1 MNALKVLCAQLTRNL
16 FAIAKFVL
24 FLNNTRRL
32 FGNFATADFRQICP
46 WNVHH
51 GWNAD
56 FGDKFMKSFLSGV
69 IYPKTPNLEGWN
81 RHLTQNRLQ
90 LKGCTA
96 EKYCLLRVVV
106 QGPGSF
112 RGGVNFFVRCMVAE
126 LRGVKINQFSDFG
139 LFSPY
144 KAFKNVP
151 ASDQPTAQGL
161 HRRMIAIFP
170 CGSQRSKGM
179 PSGSGVFLQLLVG
192 ELGTPKVAQI
202 FAYGKWLYPYRM
214 LLRGLS
220 DLDQRCL
227 KMLNSK
233 DGCTFPPNIFTP
245 TPKTPFWG
253 PFNAKPIIEIALHI
267 SCTLMQLRCWN
278 FSYIG
283 IGKYLRV
290 CQYFS
295 TRGPLM

>member
-1 MNALKVLCAQLTRNL
+1 
-16 FAIAKFVL
+16 
-24 FLNNTRRL
+24 
-32 FGNFATADFRQICP
+32 
-46 WNVHH
+46 
-51 GWNAD
+51 
-56 FGDKFMKSFLSGV
+56 MKSFHSGV
-69 IYPKTPNLEGWN
+69 NAPKTPNSEGVKQAP
-81 RHLTQNRLQ
+81 HSEQA
-90 LKGCTA
+90 KGCTT
-96 EKYCLLRVVV
+96 ERYCLLRVVV

-227 KMLNSK
+227 KTCRSAVVAFVGGSHQTYLPL
-233 DGCTFPPNIFTP
+233 PPKLP
-245 TPKTPFWG
+245 PKPQFGG
-253 PFNAKPIIEIALHI
+253 PFNANLLQIELSVVA
-267 SCTLMQLRCWN
+267 R
-278 FSYIG
+278 
-283 IGKYLRV
+283 
-290 CQYFS
+290 
-295 TRGPLM
+295 